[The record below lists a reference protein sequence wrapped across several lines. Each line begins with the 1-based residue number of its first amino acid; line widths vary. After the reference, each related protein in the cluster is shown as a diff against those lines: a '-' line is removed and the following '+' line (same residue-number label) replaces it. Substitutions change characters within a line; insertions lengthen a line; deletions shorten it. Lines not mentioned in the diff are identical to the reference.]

1 MTFELRNVSTNCAV
15 GLGTVINGERSLMP
29 GKKVDVITME
39 DMEKA
44 RKIVANFRHL
54 LTLTAVIEPVVE
66 TSSVEDEETVAPAP
80 KPVEDGTEVTV
91 EETESGEEVIA
102 DPDPE
107 TGPES
112 VEDGPEVAAE
122 ETAEGEGSD
131 DVKST
136 EESDGA
142 ISDPAPVTKKK
153 RGRKPRRSE
162 G

>member
-66 TSSVEDEETVAPAP
+66 TSSVEAEETVAPSAIP
-80 KPVEDGTEVTV
+80 TVTRPASPEPGTAST
-91 EETESGEEVIA
+91 
-102 DPDPE
+102 
-107 TGPES
+107 
-112 VEDGPEVAAE
+112 AARGAHPLVS
-122 ETAEGEGSD
+122 TAVRRPSFLASR
-131 DVKST
+131 KMS
-136 EESDGA
+136 A
-142 ISDPAPVTKKK
+142 AK
-153 RGRKPRRSE
+153 RGCISGSPPDSVTPPPE
-162 G
+162 GP

>member
-66 TSSVEDEETVAPAP
+66 TSSVEAEETVAPAP

-91 EETESGEEVIA
+91 EETESEEEVFD
-102 DPDPE
+102 DPDL
-107 TGPES
+107 ES
-112 VEDGPEVAAE
+112 VEDAPEVAAE
-122 ETAEGEGSD
+122 ETAEEERSD
-131 DVKST
+131 DVETT
-136 EESDGA
+136 EESDSA
-142 ISDPAPVTKKK
+142 VSDPAPVTKKK